1 MFLAQGIDYNFM
13 NKYEMKCFFLSL
25 VLCIVLIGGLWVWV
39 TETLPQKGKT
49 DSCKEDTDIVIKFGY
64 AYYMAMGSGLLVLLA
79 ASLNLLRARTLAERR
94 RIHQRRLYNNTAEA
108 SIYNRLSSTAVNET
122 SETETDF
129 SDYEQLSPPPPYA
142 P

>member
-1 MFLAQGIDYNFM
+1 MA
-13 NKYEMKCFFLSL
+13 LSVVVVHV

-39 TETLPQKGKT
+39 TELLPNHRNAQTQCGNNDHVT
-49 DSCKEDTDIVIKFGY
+49 IKFGY
-64 AYYMAMGSGLLVLLA
+64 AYYMAMGSGLLILLA

-94 RIHQRRLYNNTAEA
+94 RIHQRQLFANSAEYTGIYNRLNSTAEA
-108 SIYNRLSSTAVNET
+108 SET
-122 SETETDF
+122 TETETDF

>member
-1 MFLAQGIDYNFM
+1 M
-13 NKYEMKCFFLSL
+13 
-25 VLCIVLIGGLWVWV
+25 WV
-39 TETLPQKGKT
+39 TETLPQKYCT
-49 DSCKEDTDIVIKFGY
+49 DINDTNIVIKFGY

-94 RIHQRRLYNNTAEA
+94 RIHQRRLYSSTAAEQT
-108 SIYNRLSSTAVNET
+108 SIYNRLSSTAVSET

>member
-1 MFLAQGIDYNFM
+1 M
-13 NKYEMKCFFLSL
+13 
-25 VLCIVLIGGLWVWV
+25 LCIVLIGGLWVWV
-39 TETLPQKGKT
+39 TETLPKGKS
-49 DSCKEDTDIVIKFGY
+49 DYCKNDDDTVVKFGY

-94 RIHQRRLYNNTAEA
+94 RLHQRRLYASTAAEG
-108 SIYNRLSSTAVNET
+108 SYYNRLSETVATET

-129 SDYEQLSPPPPYA
+129 SDYDQLSPPPPYA

>member
-1 MFLAQGIDYNFM
+1 M
-13 NKYEMKCFFLSL
+13 
-25 VLCIVLIGGLWVWV
+25 WV

-49 DSCKEDTDIVIKFGY
+49 ASCKDDNNIVIKFGY

-79 ASLNLLRARTLAERR
+79 ASLNLLRARSLAERR
-94 RIHQRRLYNNTAEA
+94 RIHQRRLYSSTAAEQT
-108 SIYNRLSSTAVNET
+108 SIYNRLSSTAVSET

-129 SDYEQLSPPPPYA
+129 SDHNEQLSPPPPYA

>member
-1 MFLAQGIDYNFM
+1 MIFS
-13 NKYEMKCFFLSL
+13 SL

-39 TETLPQKGKT
+39 TETLPQKSITKL
-49 DSCKEDTDIVIKFGY
+49 CEDDTNIIVKFGY

-79 ASLNLLRARTLAERR
+79 ASLNLLRARTLSERR
-94 RIHQRRLYNNTAEA
+94 RIHQRRLYASTAAEPT
-108 SIYNRLSSTAVNET
+108 SIYNRLSSTEV

>member
-1 MFLAQGIDYNFM
+1 M
-13 NKYEMKCFFLSL
+13 
-25 VLCIVLIGGLWVWV
+25 WV
-39 TETLPQKGKT
+39 TETLPHKGSDK
-49 DSCKEDTDIVIKFGY
+49 DKGPCHDDLDIVIKFGY

-94 RIHQRRLYNNTAEA
+94 RIHQRRLYNNTAET
-108 SIYNRLSSTAVNET
+108 SIYNRLSSTAVSET

>member
-1 MFLAQGIDYNFM
+1 MAIPCIQSFL
-13 NKYEMKCFFLSL
+13 LL

-49 DSCKEDTDIVIKFGY
+49 EDCKGDNIIVKFGY
-64 AYYMAMGSGLLVLLA
+64 SYYMAMGSGLLVLLA
-79 ASLNLLRARTLAERR
+79 ASLNLLRARTLSERR
-94 RIHQRRLYNNTAEA
+94 RIHQRRLYANTAGEPT
-108 SIYNRLSSTAVNET
+108 SIYNRLSSTAVSEV

-129 SDYEQLSPPPPYA
+129 SDYEQLSPPPPYV

>member
-1 MFLAQGIDYNFM
+1 M
-13 NKYEMKCFFLSL
+13 
-25 VLCIVLIGGLWVWV
+25 WV
-39 TETLPQKGKT
+39 TETLPQKGKFK
-49 DSCKEDTDIVIKFGY
+49 DCEKDTIVIKFGY

-79 ASLNLLRARTLAERR
+79 ASLNLLRARSLSERR
-94 RIHQRRLYNNTAEA
+94 RIHQRRLYANTAAE
-108 SIYNRLSSTAVNET
+108 STSRYSRLSSTAVNET

>member
-1 MFLAQGIDYNFM
+1 M
-13 NKYEMKCFFLSL
+13 
-25 VLCIVLIGGLWVWV
+25 WV

-49 DSCKEDTDIVIKFGY
+49 VCKDDTDIVIKFGY

-94 RIHQRRLYNNTAEA
+94 RIHQRRLYNNTAET
-108 SIYNRLSSTAVNET
+108 SYNRLSSTAVNEI

>member
-1 MFLAQGIDYNFM
+1 M
-13 NKYEMKCFFLSL
+13 
-25 VLCIVLIGGLWVWV
+25 WV
-39 TETLPQKGKT
+39 TETLPQKGKANL
-49 DSCKEDTDIVIKFGY
+49 DACKEDTNVVIKFGY

-79 ASLNLLRARTLAERR
+79 ASLNLLRARSLAERR
-94 RIHQRRLYNNTAEA
+94 RLHQRRLYASTAAEQT
-108 SIYNRLSSTAVNET
+108 SIYNRLSSTAVSET